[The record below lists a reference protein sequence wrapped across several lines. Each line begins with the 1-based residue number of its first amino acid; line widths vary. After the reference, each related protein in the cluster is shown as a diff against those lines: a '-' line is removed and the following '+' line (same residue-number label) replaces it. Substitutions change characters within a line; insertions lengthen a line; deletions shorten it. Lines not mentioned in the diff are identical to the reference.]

1 MFETLAES
9 SLIRTALIL
18 TAVLGVQTSLLAEV
32 RPFGGIVDLVAL
44 LAAMTGLVAGPRRG
58 ARAAFLFGVGFD
70 LLIAT
75 PFGIKG
81 LAYGLS
87 AFAVGM
93 LPAEPIRNLRF
104 LVPIIAAGG
113 AALATLTEGVV
124 AAIFGR
130 SEAISRYCRYFDDR
144 VPTGSLRRTHGA
156 LGHDGGRSA
165 QVVGLTPIGDA
176 ALTAEP
182 GRMVGYASRDQ
193 RNSTKCAG
201 HYRHRF
207 VCSAVQQIVVFAGS
221 GVTGP

>member
-130 SEAISRYCRYFDDR
+130 SEAISRD
-144 VPTGSLRRTHGA
+144 LLA
-156 LGHDGGRSA
+156 A
-165 QVVGLTPIGDA
+165 IVVTST
-176 ALTAEP
+176 TAFLLAP
-182 GRMVGYASRDQ
+182 FVVRMVRWAMM
-193 RNSTKCAG
+193 AG
-201 HYRHRF
+201 DRPRL
-207 VCSAVQQIVVFAGS
+207 
-221 GVTGP
+221 